1 MGEQMNDYIFNG
13 TPILTTKD
21 NPYDPSTEFTSW
33 HLYDVENG
41 YNSCGIVARL
51 ARTSDKLTDEENAIE
66 LDRVIDWFIS
76 IEPTRNYK
84 KVYAHA

>member
-1 MGEQMNDYIFNG
+1 MPEQSDNYEFNG

-21 NPYDPSTEFTSW
+21 NPFDPSTQFTSW
-33 HLYDVENG
+33 FMFDIEKQ
-41 YNSCGIVARL
+41 YNCCGIVARL
-51 ARTSDKLTDEENAIE
+51 ARTSNKLSDEENAME
-66 LDRVIDWFIS
+66 LDRAIDRFLA